1 MRSLSLTAFIF
12 LSIQICAQKNVS
24 VSFEKWISLKTVF
37 SPIISPDGRTIVY
50 SMSSTDWANNSY
62 DAELW
67 MSRDGGEP
75 LQLTRT
81 NKNSSTAARFTP
93 DSKFVSFLADRGDK
107 NQIYIISVNGG
118 EAIQVT
124 KDEDGINSYEWSPD
138 GFKILYSKSE
148 TESKKDKAIKERFG
162 GFGVEG
168 EEYKQTHLWL
178 LNFRYDSIL
187 LAGQTPC
194 YTSKKD
200 SANTD
205 SLSKNKKQ
213 ECFSLPVAKPFTQG
227 ERI

>member
-1 MRSLSLTAFIF
+1 MRALSLGAFIL
-12 LSIQICAQKNVS
+12 LSIQRYAQKNVS
-24 VSFEKWISLKTVF
+24 VSFEKWISLKIV
-37 SPIISPDGRTIVY
+37 SQPIISPDGRTVVY
-50 SMSSTDWANNSY
+50 SMNSTDWANNSY

-67 MSRDGGEP
+67 MSRDGEEP

-81 NKNSSTAARFTP
+81 NKNSSTAARFSP

-138 GFKILYSKSE
+138 GSKILYSKSE

-168 EEYKQTHLWL
+168 EEYKQTI
-178 LNFRYDSIL
+178 Y
-187 LAGQTPC
+187 G
-194 YTSKKD
+194 Y
-200 SANTD
+200 
-205 SLSKNKKQ
+205 
-213 ECFSLPVAKPFTQG
+213 
-227 ERI
+227 